1 MIVKS
6 VTNVITNSSSET
18 FLVVNENAIDTVKN
32 FINAILKAAESEKTC
47 DDLFDVTPSL
57 SEEVEE
63 YWEDLEWKDE
73 YLEKKFKGHSIPSD
87 FIISEEEKRAFLL
100 EKAKKHDWEGGEGSP
115 LIEGIKIKPK
125 SGINIP
131 DLDGINN
138 IFSSEE
144 RYC

>member
-1 MIVKS
+1 MKVKS

-18 FLVVNENAIDTVKN
+18 FLVVNKNSIETTKN
-32 FINAILKAAESEKTC
+32 FINAILKASGTGKTC
-47 DDLFDVTPSL
+47 DDLFDITLSL

-63 YWEDLEWKDE
+63 YWEDWEWKDE
-73 YLEKKFKGHSIPSD
+73 YLEKKFAGHSIPSD
-87 FIISEEEKRAFLL
+87 YVIPEEEKQAFLL
-100 EKAKKHDWEGGEGSP
+100 EKAKKHDWEGGSDYP

-125 SGINIP
+125 SGVAIP
-131 DLDGINN
+131 DLGKINN

>member
-1 MIVKS
+1 MKVKS

-32 FINAILKAAESEKTC
+32 FINAILETAGLEKTC
-47 DDLFDVTPSL
+47 DDLFDITLNL

-63 YWEDLEWKDE
+63 YWEDLEWEDE
-73 YLEKKFKGHSIPSD
+73 YLKKKFAGHSIPSD
-87 FIISEEEKRAFLL
+87 FVIPEEEKQAFLL
-100 EKAKKHDWEGGEGSP
+100 EKAKKHDWEEGYGSP

-125 SGINIP
+125 SGVDIP

-138 IFSSEE
+138 IFCSEE